1 MLRFRHFA
9 LHKNS
14 LINSNF
20 EVLKIRKTK
29 TRYIKA
35 DKRMIIASIILLL
48 IAGLLTAILF
58 ILAEH
63 KEEVWDEIVR
73 GDRDE

>member
-1 MLRFRHFA
+1 
-9 LHKNS
+9 
-14 LINSNF
+14 
-20 EVLKIRKTK
+20 
-29 TRYIKA
+29 
-35 DKRMIIASIILLL
+35 MIIASIILTI

>member
-1 MLRFRHFA
+1 
-9 LHKNS
+9 
-14 LINSNF
+14 
-20 EVLKIRKTK
+20 
-29 TRYIKA
+29 
-35 DKRMIIASIILLL
+35 MIIASILLTI

-73 GDRDE
+73 GEDDE